1 MEQNQDEEKS
11 RKKSV
16 VDKKLKVVSE
26 NQKRD
31 DLAKK
36 KVQVNAKPR

>member
-1 MEQNQDEEKS
+1 VWSKTKTKKRAEK
-11 RKKSV
+11 RALTKN
-16 VDKKLKVVSE
+16 LKWSE